1 MQYDSLQQIG
11 LSLGQQAKRSLI
23 DHHQSKSCSLLYKYT
38 EKMHLKSQPQALKI
52 TQGHQ
57 TGASPFS
64 LAMQK
69 FETKRTGIT

>member
-38 EKMHLKSQPQALKI
+38 GKNASKKSATDEWL
-52 TQGHQ
+52 
-57 TGASPFS
+57 
-64 LAMQK
+64 
-69 FETKRTGIT
+69 